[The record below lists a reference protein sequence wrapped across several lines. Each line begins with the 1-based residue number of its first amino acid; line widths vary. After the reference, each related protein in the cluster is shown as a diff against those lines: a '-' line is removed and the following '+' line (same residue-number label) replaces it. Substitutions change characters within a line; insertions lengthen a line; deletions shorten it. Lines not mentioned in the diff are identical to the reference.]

1 MSTISRECRGALR
14 RTFLK
19 PRLLHVALLD
29 VAQRENQKHDR
40 RDGKEH
46 YATRTVGFGSTQP

>member
-1 MSTISRECRGALR
+1 MSWRSTPDIFKASP
-14 RTFLK
+14 T
-19 PRLLHVALLD
+19 LHVALLD

-46 YATRTVGFGSTQP
+46 YSTRTVGFGSTQP